1 MSEGVR
7 VFLLDNYDSFTW
19 NLAQYMME
27 LGAEVRV
34 ERNDQITVEQIL
46 DEDYDGIVVSPG
58 PGRPEGAGITL
69 DLITQAAGKMPL
81 LGVCLGHQAI
91 GQAFGATVVK
101 APRPMHGKTSRIA
114 HDARGVFEGVPNPLT
129 ATRYHSLM
137 IDWHSLPPDLEV
149 SAIADD
155 AGVDVIMGIR
165 HVGFP
170 LVDVEGVQFH
180 PESIMTIE
188 GKKLLANFLK
198 RATRC

>member
-1 MSEGVR
+1 VR

-170 LVDVEGVQFH
+170 LVDV
-180 PESIMTIE
+180 
-188 GKKLLANFLK
+188 
-198 RATRC
+198 

>member
-27 LGAEVRV
+27 LGAEVTV
-34 ERNDQITVEQIL
+34 TRNDQTTVEQIL
-46 DEDYDGIVVSPG
+46 DEGYDGIVISPG

-114 HDARGVFEGVPNPLT
+114 HDARGVFEGVPNPLV

-137 IDWHSLPPDLEV
+137 IDRRSLPPDLEV

-198 RATRC
+198 RATKC

>member
-27 LGAEVRV
+27 LGAEVTV
-34 ERNDQITVEQIL
+34 TRNDQITVEQIL

-137 IDWHSLPPDLEV
+137 IDRRSLPPVLEV

-170 LVDVEGVQFH
+170 MVDVEGVQFH